1 MTAALAAVQVR
12 LELTDLESPEAFR
25 ASMDYHAQWAAERCG
40 GAKQRLFVFPEN
52 LGHFAMLAF
61 APKAARNRATVD
73 GAVGLLA
80 ASRPWSLAR
89 AMLSHGTLS
98 LKRGALLAL
107 APQGEQLMHE
117 TFGRIS
123 KRHGATVVAGSFLR
137 VRHDGQLHNSSCT
150 YDADGRRCAV
160 TDKVNLVPGAE
171 DASPTGL
178 GLARGNPDGVA
189 LVDTGFGKLA
199 TLICY
204 DGFCEPHTQNERFA
218 TMGKRIDRAGGDIIA
233 NPAANPWPWNE
244 AWHFAE
250 PGENILRKD
259 QWRTEG
265 LPATLATL
273 DHVRYGVTAH
283 LAGQILDQSFEGRSE
298 ILERGSDGV
307 KVLAE
312 AKTIDTSEVVVAM
325 VAGVG

>member
-1 MTAALAAVQVR
+1 MTVALAAVQVR
-12 LELTDLESPEAFR
+12 LELTDLESPGAFR
-25 ASMDYHAQWAAERCG
+25 ASMDHHAHRAAEQCD
-40 GAKQRLFVFPEN
+40 GATHRLFVFPEN
-52 LGHFAMLAF
+52 LGHFSMLAF

-80 ASRPWSLAR
+80 ASRPWSLAW

-107 APQGEQLMHE
+107 APQGERLMHE
-117 TFGRIS
+117 TFCRIAR
-123 KRHGATVVAGSFLR
+123 RHAATVVAGSFLR
-137 VRHDGQLHNSSCT
+137 VRPDGQVHNSSCT
-150 YDADGRRCAV
+150 YDADGRRGAV
-160 TDKVNLVPGAE
+160 TDKVNLVPEAE
-171 DASPTGL
+171 DSSPTGL
-178 GLARGNPDGVA
+178 GLARGDPDGIA
-189 LVDTGFGKLA
+189 LVDTRFGKLA

-204 DGFCEPHTQNERFA
+204 DGFCEAHTRGERFTA
-218 TMGKRIDRAGGDIIA
+218 MGKRIDRAGADIIA

-244 AWHFAE
+244 GWYFAE

-273 DHVRYGVTAH
+273 EHVRYGVTAH
-283 LAGQILDQSFEGRSE
+283 LAGKILDQSFEGRSE
-298 ILERGSDGV
+298 ILERGDDGV
-307 KVLAE
+307 KILAE

-325 VAGVG
+325 V